1 MTMDT
6 QAKQIKKLLSQKTA
20 PKGDLKV
27 DFRVALYVVVA
38 LYQLDFS
45 NPRNFGMCAHFLS
58 KVGFEGDVSKFSKK
72 DYLQTIDDLVAKGSL
87 LKVGNSSIYAAPCDI
102 KVITTKV
109 KAKLE
114 PTLSLGGDKVYFYY
128 LEDEDGKEYSLST
141 DVVLLPNDV
150 VEASLSV
157 NSDKAFVNK
166 IVKARQCVLGR
177 LMLLGN
183 TAKLIADEPNLSALT
198 FTFDKKADLGEAK
211 AGDVIIAQITKRK
224 TNNSFSVVT
233 REVVKDIGN
242 LNNIIVM
249 SVLRNDIPYTWPDN
263 FNRVLA
269 RVPTEVKASEAKGR
283 VDLRKVPLVTIDGED
298 ARDFDDAV
306 YCQKEGKGWR
316 LFVSIADVS
325 YYVKP
330 NSALDHEAVNR
341 CNSCYFP
348 NFVIPMLPE
357 KLSNGICS
365 LNPDVDRLCMTC
377 EMVISHLG
385 TIESY
390 KFYPAIMRSHARL
403 TYTEAW
409 QMIKE
414 GTAKFEEHKAVI
426 EHVKE
431 LYNLY
436 QAFKKARINRGGIS
450 IESDELHFVFDEH
463 MDIQGV
469 APLERNDAHK
479 LIEECM
485 IAANV
490 AAACFVSE
498 NDYKT
503 LYRVHAKPMEKK
515 LEFLINQLA
524 KFGLNLRGGDSPT
537 SKDYMLL
544 ADAVEN
550 REDAKIINNL
560 ILRSMSKAE
569 YSPDNIGHFGLA
581 LEKYAHF
588 TSPIRRYADLQ
599 LHRVIKFILK
609 KQHKRYWGKIGA
621 RSYTKPEL
629 VALGTKCTDRE
640 IAAANAER
648 EVDASLA
655 CVYMEK
661 FIGQTVEG
669 TITGCT
675 SFGLFVYLDNFGV
688 DGMVYVGSFD
698 SYMTYNEKDQSL
710 VSDRGQVYSIGKKIK
725 VVVTSVN
732 HEERK
737 VLLAPANMVSKGE
750 LNNLKKTC
758 QYALDKR
765 NKIKENTK
773 TQDKET
779 ILNSLSDI
787 ATAKDANEQDQVV
800 KKRNYGSLMTSPFG
814 EEFNSSAM
822 DMDDIG
828 VFRKKSKKKSF
839 RKGK

>member
-1 MTMDT
+1 
-6 QAKQIKKLLSQKTA
+6 
-20 PKGDLKV
+20 
-27 DFRVALYVVVA
+27 
-38 LYQLDFS
+38 
-45 NPRNFGMCAHFLS
+45 
-58 KVGFEGDVSKFSKK
+58 
-72 DYLQTIDDLVAKGSL
+72 
-87 LKVGNSSIYAAPCDI
+87 
-102 KVITTKV
+102 
-109 KAKLE
+109 
-114 PTLSLGGDKVYFYY
+114 
-128 LEDEDGKEYSLST
+128 
-141 DVVLLPNDV
+141 
-150 VEASLSV
+150 
-157 NSDKAFVNK
+157 
-166 IVKARQCVLGR
+166 
-177 LMLLGN
+177 
-183 TAKLIADEPNLSALT
+183 
-198 FTFDKKADLGEAK
+198 
-211 AGDVIIAQITKRK
+211 
-224 TNNSFSVVT
+224 
-233 REVVKDIGN
+233 
-242 LNNIIVM
+242 
-249 SVLRNDIPYTWPDN
+249 
-263 FNRVLA
+263 
-269 RVPTEVKASEAKGR
+269 
-283 VDLRKVPLVTIDGED
+283 
-298 ARDFDDAV
+298 
-306 YCQKEGKGWR
+306 
-316 LFVSIADVS
+316 
-325 YYVKP
+325 
-330 NSALDHEAVNR
+330 
-341 CNSCYFP
+341 
-348 NFVIPMLPE
+348 
-357 KLSNGICS
+357 
-365 LNPDVDRLCMTC
+365 
-377 EMVISHLG
+377 
-385 TIESY
+385 
-390 KFYPAIMRSHARL
+390 
-403 TYTEAW
+403 
-409 QMIKE
+409 
-414 GTAKFEEHKAVI
+414 
-426 EHVKE
+426 
-431 LYNLY
+431 
-436 QAFKKARINRGGIS
+436 
-450 IESDELHFVFDEH
+450 
-463 MDIQGV
+463 
-469 APLERNDAHK
+469 
-479 LIEECM
+479 
-485 IAANV
+485 
-490 AAACFVSE
+490 
-498 NDYKT
+498 
-503 LYRVHAKPMEKK
+503 
-515 LEFLINQLA
+515 INQLA

-599 LHRVIKFILK
+599 LHRVIKFILE
-609 KQHKRYWGKIGA
+609 KQQKRDWGKIGA